1 MPSATLCDVL
11 PRSSISSNF
20 MRPASDCFA
29 FLCKSPSLTIVLQS
43 NPMRQTDIWYIM
55 VKFNIGNVR
64 GRKASNFTRF
74 KTVSKCKNISTCVFR
89 FVPRINVRAGQFL
102 CYLSQIWRNKTESG
116 FNQPSHQGAFGFF
129 CPTMK
134 TTSYL
139 RRESGKLLTV
149 IVLNAKRNFSHVYTY
164 LLKL

>member
-29 FLCKSPSLTIVLQS
+29 FLCKSPSLTFVLQS

-149 IVLNAKRNFSHVYTY
+149 IVLNVKRNFSHVYTY

>member
-1 MPSATLCDVL
+1 MVVKRQKSHNL
-11 PRSSISSNF
+11 
-20 MRPASDCFA
+20 SDCFA

-139 RRESGKLLTV
+139 RRQSGKLLTV
-149 IVLNAKRNFSHVYTY
+149 IVLNVKRNFSHFYAY